1 MVTSRHMKHE
11 IVVFI
16 GSLGRG
22 GAEVHLSQVLP
33 DLHRRGLKVKIFLL
47 SSKGDL
53 YEQLQKQGVPIVSP
67 WFGKSIQHP
76 LIKILKLSIN
86 SLQTLCYLLF
96 ERPQIA
102 HFFLPQT
109 YLIAGFLSVL
119 TRTPVRIMSRR
130 SLNYYQ
136 HKYPPFIRTFECWL
150 HGKMT
155 ALLGNSQ
162 KVVQQLICEE
172 GADPK
177 RTHLVYN
184 GIDLAPVPEVKDMRT
199 QLGLSRDSI
208 VLAMVANLIPYKG
221 HTDLINALAQ
231 LDPAQP
237 WEVLL
242 IGNDSAHIQADLEQ
256 SARNAGI
263 ESRVHFL
270 GKRDDVAAI
279 LQCAD
284 IGLLTSH
291 EEGFSNAILEAM
303 ASGLP
308 MVVTDVGGNAEA
320 VRNGE
325 NGYVVPPHA
334 PAQLAE
340 ALETLLHDPQLRE
353 RFGQKSL
360 KRQQQLF
367 TRKACVDAYQEFYE
381 KLLEMHKK

>member
-1 MVTSRHMKHE
+1 MKQE

-22 GAEVHLSQVLP
+22 GAEVHLSQILP
-33 DLHRRGLKVKIFLL
+33 ALHHRGLNVKVFLL

-67 WFGKSIQHP
+67 WFGRSIQHP
-76 LIKILKLSIN
+76 LGKALKLSIN
-86 SLQTLCYLLF
+86 SLQTFCYLLF
-96 ERPQIA
+96 KRPQVA
-102 HFFLPQT
+102 HFFLPQS

-119 TRTPVRIMSRR
+119 ARTPVRIMSRR

-136 HKYPPFIRTFECWL
+136 QKYPAFVRKFEYWL

-177 RTHLVYN
+177 RTHLIYN
-184 GIDLAPVPEVKDMRT
+184 GIDLTSVPQTKDMRT
-199 QLGLSRDSI
+199 QLGLSHDSI

-221 HTDLINALAQ
+221 HIDLINALAQ

-237 WEVLL
+237 WEIVL
-242 IGNDSAHIQADLEQ
+242 IGNDSAHIQSDLQ
-256 SARNAGI
+256 QQARDAEI
-263 ESRVHFL
+263 ESRLHFL
-270 GKRDDVAAI
+270 GKRDDIAAI
-279 LQCAD
+279 LKCAD

-320 VRNGE
+320 VCNGE

-340 ALETLLHDPQLRE
+340 ALQTLLHDPQLRK
-353 RFGQKSL
+353 RFGQNSL

-367 TRKACVDAYQEFYE
+367 TRKACVDAYQEFYQQ
-381 KLLEMHKK
+381 LLKMHKK

>member
-1 MVTSRHMKHE
+1 MVTNRQMKQE
-11 IVVFI
+11 ILVFI

-22 GAEVHLSQVLP
+22 GAEIHLSQILP
-33 DLHRRGLKVKIFLL
+33 DLHRRGLEVKVFLL

-53 YEQLQKQGVPIVSP
+53 YDQLQKQGVPIVSP
-67 WFGKSIQHP
+67 WFEKSVQNP
-76 LIKILKLSIN
+76 LVKVLKLSIN
-86 SLQTLCYLLF
+86 SLQALCHLLLK
-96 ERPQIA
+96 RPQIA
-102 HFFLPQT
+102 HFFLPQS
-109 YLIAGFLSVL
+109 YLVAGFLSVL
-119 TRTPVRIMSRR
+119 ARTPVRIMSRR

-136 HKYPPFIRTFECWL
+136 RKYPAFVRKLECWL

-177 RTHLVYN
+177 RTHLIYN
-184 GIDLAPVPEVKDMRT
+184 GIDLPPVPEAQDTRSH
-199 QLGLSRDSI
+199 LGLAPESI

-221 HTDLINALAQ
+221 HADLINALAQ
-231 LDPAQP
+231 LDPSQP
-237 WEVLL
+237 WEVVF
-242 IGNDSAHIQADLEQ
+242 IGNDSSHIQADLQ
-256 SARNAGI
+256 QLARKAGI
-263 ESRVHFL
+263 ESRLHFL
-270 GKRDDVAAI
+270 GKRDNVATI
-279 LQCAD
+279 LKCAD

-320 VRNGE
+320 VHDGE

-340 ALETLLHDPQLRE
+340 ALETLLHDPQLRT
-353 RFGQKSL
+353 RFGQNSL

-367 TRKACVDAYQEFYE
+367 TRKACVDAYQEFYQN
-381 KLLEMHKK
+381 LLKTHGE